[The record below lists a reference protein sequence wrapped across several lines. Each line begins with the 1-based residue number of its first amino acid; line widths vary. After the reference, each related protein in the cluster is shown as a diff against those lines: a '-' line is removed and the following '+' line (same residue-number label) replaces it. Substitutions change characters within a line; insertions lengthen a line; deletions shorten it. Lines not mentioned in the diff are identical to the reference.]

1 MWRRLQAR
9 VRSLLRGQAAD
20 RDLDDEIAFHIE
32 READKYI
39 VAGFDPDE
47 ARRHALA
54 AFGGVQQARE
64 AHRAVR
70 GAPRLQDAWR
80 DVRYALRGLARSP
93 LFAGTAVLTLSIGIA
108 ATTVVVSAV
117 RALVFPVMPVTRA
130 DRLYN
135 VWQVEGTAGTPSTSM
150 GLATYPDG
158 YVATLRNA
166 SRNVFDDVAGYAYN
180 GVSLRVGNDVRPLS
194 GVIVTPNYFAVLGI
208 RPALGRFLSFSQ
220 ARPDLGQPEAVLAY
234 DLWQAAFGGDSA
246 IIGRTIHV
254 DSRPL
259 TVTGIAPKGF
269 RGLFIG
275 IIGEIW
281 ISSTAYD
288 GPPPAV
294 TDSALRARH
303 DGVNMTVF
311 GRLRDG
317 LTVSQ
322 AQTMLGVVASDPYP
336 GRSYSTAP
344 TWRVRLDPVA
354 ALPRMGKAEAAGF
367 TAMLAS
373 VAALVLAIVATNVAG
388 MLLARATARRRE
400 VAIRLAIGAGRGR
413 IVRQLMIDSLV
424 LCLAGAAGGVL
435 MARALVRLVPAVQ
448 APVSA
453 RLGLELPMDRVVL
466 GIAVLASVATGLFA
480 GFAPALQATR
490 FDVISAL
497 RGGAEQAGRPGRLRT
512 LLVVTQFS
520 MSLALLATAGLFMR
534 ALQRALATDPGFDP
548 TNVVVGRVDLAPHGY
563 TGSRGRAFYS
573 ALETRLRARPEVRS
587 VGLGIWTPLSAGLNG
602 SGVLLPGEAW
612 PNGHRVGVRY
622 GVADSGYFATL
633 RIPVL
638 TGRWFS
644 AADVA
649 GAAPSLIVNQALA
662 TAFWPNESP
671 LGRSIDVETGGNP
684 NFPRPREVVGLVR
697 TAKVQSLAES
707 AVPYAYL
714 PLGQRYSSALLV
726 YARASGA
733 SDAALGALRAVVR
746 ELDPNIAVQQAMP
759 LTEQLDVYV
768 LPQRIAAWF
777 VGALGLAGLGL
788 AALGVYGMVAYH
800 VAQRTREFGIR
811 LALGARGRD
820 VVGLAQRHAL
830 GLAAIGS
837 VAGVALALGIA
848 RLVAGFLYG
857 IRPFDVLTFTGVCA
871 LLAGTAFLASWL
883 PARRAAHVDPMESLR
898 VE

>member
-1 MWRRLQAR
+1 MWRRLRAR
-9 VRSLLRGQAAD
+9 LRPVLKRQAAD

-32 READKYI
+32 RQTAKYLG
-39 VAGFDPDE
+39 AGLDPVE
-47 ARRHALA
+47 ARRRALA
-54 AFGGVQQARE
+54 AFGGVQQTRE
-64 AHRAVR
+64 THRAVR
-70 GAPRLQDAWR
+70 GLPRLEDAWR
-80 DVRYALRGLARSP
+80 DVHYGVRGLSRSP
-93 LFAGTAVLTLSIGIA
+93 LFAATAVVTLSLGIA
-108 ATTVVVSAV
+108 TTTVVVSAV
-117 RALVFPVMPVTRA
+117 RALVFPTMPVTRP

-135 VWQVEGTAGTPSTSM
+135 VWQVEGAAGTPNTSM
-150 GLATYPDG
+150 GLAMYPG
-158 YVATLRNA
+158 AYVATLRSA
-166 SRNVFDDVAGYAYN
+166 SRNIFDDVAGYAYN
-180 GVSLRVGNDVRPLS
+180 GVSLRAGNDARPLS
-194 GVIVTPNYFAVLGI
+194 AVIVTPNYFDLLGI
-208 RPALGRFLSFSQ
+208 RPALGRFLTFRRD
-220 ARPDLGQPEAVLAY
+220 RPDLGQPEAVLAY
-234 DLWQAAFGGDSA
+234 DLWKSGFGGDSA
-246 IIGRTIHV
+246 IIGRVIHV

-269 RGLFIG
+269 RGIFIG

-281 ISSTAYD
+281 ISSPAYD

-317 LTVSQ
+317 VTVSQ
-322 AQTMLGVVASDPYP
+322 AEASLGVVVSDPYP
-336 GRSYSTAP
+336 DRTYSKAP

-373 VAALVLAIVATNVAG
+373 VAALVLAIVATNIAG

-413 IVRQLMIDSLV
+413 IVRQLAIESLV
-424 LCLAGAAGGVL
+424 LCLAGAGGGLLV
-435 MARALVRLVPAVQ
+435 ARALISLIPAVQ

-453 RLGLELPMDRVVL
+453 RLGLELPIDKVVL
-466 GIAVLASVATGLFA
+466 GIAILASVATGLFA
-480 GFAPALQATR
+480 GLAPALQATR
-490 FDVISAL
+490 FDVNRAL
-497 RGGAEQAGRPGRLRT
+497 RGASEGTGRPGRLRT
-512 LLVVTQFS
+512 LLVVTQFA
-520 MSLALLATAGLFMR
+520 MSLALLVTAGLFMR
-534 ALQRALATDPGFDP
+534 ALQRALTLDPGFDP

-563 TGSRGRAFYS
+563 TTARGRAFY
-573 ALETRLRARPEVRS
+573 AELEARLRARPEVRS
-587 VGLGIWTPLSAGLNG
+587 VGLGIWTPLSGGLNG
-602 SGVLLPGEAW
+602 SGVLLPGEPW

-633 RIPVL
+633 RIPL
-638 TGRWFS
+638 LAGRSFS
-644 AADVA
+644 ESDAA

-671 LGRSIDVETGGNP
+671 LGRSINVETGGNP
-684 NFPRPREVVGLVR
+684 NFPRDREVVGMVR
-697 TAKVQSLAES
+697 TAKVQSLGES
-707 AVPYAYL
+707 PVPYAYL

-726 YARASGA
+726 YARATRA
-733 SDAALGALRAVVR
+733 PLAALEAVRAVVR
-746 ELDPNIAVQQAMP
+746 DLDPNIALQQAMP
-759 LTEQLDVYV
+759 LEQQLDVYV
-768 LPQRIAAWF
+768 LPQRVAAWF
-777 VGALGLAGLGL
+777 VSALGLAGLGL

-830 GLAAIGS
+830 RLAVIGS
-837 VAGVALALGIA
+837 AAGVAIALGIA
-848 RLVAGFLYG
+848 RLVAAFLFG
-857 IRPFDVLTFTGVCA
+857 IRPFDMFTFAGVCA

-883 PARRAAHVDPMESLR
+883 PARRAARVDPMESLR